1 MTKMTVTEFSRN
13 LSSIFD
19 RIEHNN
25 EEIILIRN
33 KHQIARIIPGP
44 AHLHAIE
51 AMSDLYGTLPESA
64 GNDWENDS
72 RIDEKIINETNP
84 WDI

>member
-1 MTKMTVTEFSRN
+1 MTEMTVTEFSRN
-13 LSSIFD
+13 LASVFD
-19 RIEHNN
+19 RIEFNN

-33 KHQIARIIPGP
+33 RHPIARIIPGP
-44 AHLHAIE
+44 VHMTAIE

-64 GNDWENDS
+64 AEGWTQEGRLNDKAAED
-72 RIDEKIINETNP
+72 KNP